1 MRRKAVFQNIDRV
14 VVLLYLAL
22 MLMGW
27 LNIYSA
33 VYTENHPGIFDFS
46 QRYGKQFL
54 WIVAAMVIAVAV
66 FTIDHRFFDFFAYPV
81 YAFFVLLLILVLIA
95 GKEINGAK
103 SWFSIG
109 GFQIQPAEFAKP
121 AAALALAKY
130 LSGFNVNVKNIKT
143 LVAAG
148 FIVLIPVALIL
159 LQPDTGSSL
168 VFFSLLLPL
177 YREGFSVALL
187 LSILAM
193 VVLFFLVLLVPNYII
208 LFSCIGL
215 AIIAWGIFN
224 RSIKAMLKATG
235 IYILNFGILYL
246 LFRFFTDTPDLYKTG
261 LLAMGLSVIIFL
273 VFIYI
278 YKLRKAFIII
288 VSALAAVLFA
298 AGTDF
303 GYHRVLSDYQQGRIE
318 IMLGLKS
325 DPKGAGYNVNQSKI
339 AIGSGG
345 FFGKGYLKGT
355 QTKLNFVPEQSTDF
369 IFCTVG
375 EEWGFLGSTMVI
387 GLFAALILRLI
398 QLSERQKTRFAR
410 IYGYGVVSILFFH
423 FFVNIAMTI
432 GLFPVVGIPLPF
444 FSYGGSSLWA
454 FTMLLFIFLKQDVAR
469 LEYAG

>member
-1 MRRKAVFQNIDRV
+1 MRRKGVFQNIDRV
-14 VVLLYLAL
+14 VVVLYLAL
-22 MLMGW
+22 MFMGW

-54 WIVAAMVIAVAV
+54 WILAAMVIAVAV

-81 YAFFVLLLILVLIA
+81 YAFFILLLILVLIA

-103 SWFSIG
+103 SWFSLG
-109 GFQIQPAEFAKP
+109 GFQIQPSEFAKP

-130 LSGFNVNVKNIKT
+130 LSGFNVNVKKLKT
-143 LVAAG
+143 LIASG
-148 FIVLIPVALIL
+148 FIVLVPVALIL

-193 VVLFFLVLLVPNYII
+193 VVLFFMVLLVPNYII

-215 AIIAWGIFN
+215 AIIAWGIIN
-224 RSIKAMLKATG
+224 KSIKAMLKAAA
-235 IYILNFGILYL
+235 IYILNFGVLYA
-246 LFRFFTDTPDLYKTG
+246 LFWFFTDHPDIYKTG
-261 LLAMGLSVIIFL
+261 LFAMFFSIIIYL

-278 YKLRKAFIII
+278 HKLRKAFIII
-288 VSALAAVLFA
+288 VSASGAVLFA

-375 EEWGFLGSTMVI
+375 EEWGFLGSTIVI
-387 GLFAALILRLI
+387 GIFAALILRLI
-398 QLSERQKTRFAR
+398 QLAERQKTRFAR